1 MGSNDVTDTSSEVM
15 TTSPVQNKSV
25 DKILSR
31 NQKRYN
37 EFDVTGELL
46 HKLIGMQENSDK
58 MLMEF
63 EMKSVTR
70 KKQVEMNMQMRRE
83 EREFQLQLMNIM
95 ACNRSSMLPPSP
107 PSYPTYGY
115 GGYDSDATLY
125 GL

>member
-1 MGSNDVTDTSSEVM
+1 VTDTSSEVM
-15 TTSPVQNKSV
+15 TTSPGQNKRA

-46 HKLIGMQENSDK
+46 HKLIGMQENRDK

-95 ACNRSSMLPPSP
+95 ARNRSSMLPPSP

-115 GGYDSDATLY
+115 GGYDSDATLD